1 MDGEKN
7 IDSLVDMK
15 QEQCDMWGIDNKK
28 KYVFYYDESNNCRKF
43 WVDDS
48 KRQFNTDYT
57 ADFVLAGVV
66 KKVEDTVDVSL
77 ESFRKP
83 LKLQENVKEIKFKKL
98 YSKGD
103 FLQCVKEERLFKT
116 LSWIDKSPFYI
127 HYLHVNNLFYTL
139 VDIFDSIVVIDEIS
153 KFGYDYYG
161 MKSVFYCMFKDK
173 AEALQNL
180 MFKYKY
186 PNLQKEN
193 IEIFC
198 NELLLLLGSRK
209 EMKEEEKL
217 LAGMLARAS
226 KCNELVF
233 LHCNNDYIMQENYAE
248 FYLDPILKYQKS
260 KHIFDEETTV
270 QNIVKEQIAQEENVR
285 DNFEFVKSESDI
297 FVQLSD
303 VVAGILGKMFKYI
316 NYTSVNQ
323 QLKDAES
330 LSKLQKDN
338 ILLIYKLRM
347 DAEIENRG
355 FLHSIAPLY
364 VIENLNRFF
373 EIVKSRKAN

>member
-1 MDGEKN
+1 M
-7 IDSLVDMK
+7 
-15 QEQCDMWGIDNKK
+15 
-28 KYVFYYDESNNCRKF
+28 
-43 WVDDS
+43 
-48 KRQFNTDYT
+48 
-57 ADFVLAGVV
+57 
-66 KKVEDTVDVSL
+66 
-77 ESFRKP
+77 
-83 LKLQENVKEIKFKKL
+83 
-98 YSKGD
+98 
-103 FLQCVKEERLFKT
+103 KEERLFKT

-127 HYLHVNNLFYTL
+127 HYIHVNNLFYTL
-139 VDIFDSIVVIDEIS
+139 VDIFDSIVGIDEIS
-153 KFGYDYYG
+153 EFEYYCR

-173 AEALQNL
+173 AEALQNI

-198 NELLLLLGSRK
+198 NELLLLLGSRR
-209 EMKEEEKL
+209 EMKAEEKFL
-217 LAGMLARAS
+217 VRMLARAS
-226 KCNELVF
+226 KSNELVF
-233 LHCNNDYIMQENYAE
+233 LHGNNDYIMQENYAE

-270 QNIVKEQIAQEENVR
+270 QNIVKEQIAQGENVR
-285 DNFEFVKSESDI
+285 DNFEFVKSEADI

-330 LSKLQKDN
+330 LSKLQEDN

-347 DAEIENRG
+347 DAEVENRG
-355 FLHSIAPLY
+355 FLHSIAPLAE
-364 VIENLNRFF
+364 IENLNRFF
-373 EIVKSRKAN
+373 EMVKSRKVN

>member
-7 IDSLVDMK
+7 IDSSVDRQ
-15 QEQCDMWGIDNKK
+15 QELYDMWGINNKK

-43 WVDDS
+43 WIDDS

-66 KKVEDTVDVSL
+66 KKMEDMVDVSL
-77 ESFRKP
+77 ESFRK
-83 LKLQENVKEIKFKKL
+83 LLNLQENVKEIKFKNL

-116 LSWIDKSPFYI
+116 LSWIDESSFYI
-127 HYLHVNNLFYTL
+127 HYIHVNNLFYTL
-139 VDIFDSIVVIDEIS
+139 VDIFDSIVAIDEIIE
-153 KFGYDYYG
+153 FEYDYYR

-198 NELLLLLGSRK
+198 NELLLLLGSRR
-209 EMKEEEKL
+209 EMKAEEKF

-226 KCNELVF
+226 KSNELVF

-260 KHIFDEETTV
+260 KHIFDEEATV
-270 QNIVKEQIAQEENVR
+270 QNIVKEQIAQGENAR

-303 VVAGILGKMFKYI
+303 YNGI
-316 NYTSVNQ
+316 
-323 QLKDAES
+323 
-330 LSKLQKDN
+330 
-338 ILLIYKLRM
+338 
-347 DAEIENRG
+347 
-355 FLHSIAPLY
+355 
-364 VIENLNRFF
+364 VI
-373 EIVKSRKAN
+373 

>member
-1 MDGEKN
+1 M
-7 IDSLVDMK
+7 
-15 QEQCDMWGIDNKK
+15 
-28 KYVFYYDESNNCRKF
+28 
-43 WVDDS
+43 
-48 KRQFNTDYT
+48 
-57 ADFVLAGVV
+57 
-66 KKVEDTVDVSL
+66 EDTVDVSL

-209 EMKEEEKL
+209 EMKEEEKF
-217 LAGMLARAS
+217 LASMLARAS

-323 QLKDAES
+323 QLKDAKS

>member
-7 IDSLVDMK
+7 IDSSVDRQ
-15 QEQCDMWGIDNKK
+15 QEWYDMWGIDNKK

-43 WVDDS
+43 GVDDS

-77 ESFRKP
+77 ESFRKI

-127 HYLHVNNLFYTL
+127 HYIHVNNLFYTL
-139 VDIFDSIVVIDEIS
+139 VDIFDSIVGIDEIS
-153 KFGYDYYG
+153 EFEYYCR

-173 AEALQNL
+173 AEALQNI

-198 NELLLLLGSRK
+198 NELLLLLGSRR
-209 EMKEEEKL
+209 EMKAEEKFL
-217 LAGMLARAS
+217 VRMLARAS
-226 KCNELVF
+226 KSNELVF
-233 LHCNNDYIMQENYAE
+233 LHGNNDYIMQENYAE

-270 QNIVKEQIAQEENVR
+270 QNIVKEQIAQGENVR
-285 DNFEFVKSESDI
+285 DNFEFVKSEADI

-330 LSKLQKDN
+330 LSKLQEDN

-347 DAEIENRG
+347 DAEVENRG
-355 FLHSIAPLY
+355 FLHSIAPLAE
-364 VIENLNRFF
+364 IENLNRFF
-373 EIVKSRKAN
+373 EMVKSRKVN